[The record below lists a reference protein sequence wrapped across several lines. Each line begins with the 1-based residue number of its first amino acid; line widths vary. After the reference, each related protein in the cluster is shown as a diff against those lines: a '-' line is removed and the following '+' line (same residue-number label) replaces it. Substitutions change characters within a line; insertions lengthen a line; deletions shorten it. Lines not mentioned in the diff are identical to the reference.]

1 MIFIPILLAGFFL
14 VALVSFMRQQ
24 MPDKNQALTVSDKSE
39 VKRYAELSD
48 LYQIPDNIA
57 SELYSLANEIEK
69 NRHGLTI
76 VRHGYIIDDT
86 GLKSIKEG

>member
-76 VRHGYIIDDT
+76 VRHGYIIDND